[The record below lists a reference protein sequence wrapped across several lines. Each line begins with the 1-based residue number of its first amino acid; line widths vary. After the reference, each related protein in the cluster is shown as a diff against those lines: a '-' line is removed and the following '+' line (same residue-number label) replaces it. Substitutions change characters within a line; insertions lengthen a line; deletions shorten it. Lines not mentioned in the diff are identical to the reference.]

1 MRGADFA
8 GAVVDPG
15 LRGRQS
21 DVLGV
26 GGDGEVGADVD
37 KLDGLDAYE
46 QQLDSIVGNH
56 YSADAGYVT
65 GNINL
70 WPRPLV
76 IFMNHAALDA
86 LTADQQA
93 TLKEAAADTVGQ
105 ALDDREPETP
115 RRHRY
120 CATRA

>member
-1 MRGADFA
+1 M
-8 GAVVDPG
+8 PT
-15 LRGRQS
+15 S
-21 DVLGV
+21 S
-26 GGDGEVGADVD
+26 
-37 KLDGLDAYE
+37 LDGLDAYE

-93 TLKEAAADTVGQ
+93 TLSGGRRYRWPSARRH
-105 ALDDREPETP
+105 REPETP